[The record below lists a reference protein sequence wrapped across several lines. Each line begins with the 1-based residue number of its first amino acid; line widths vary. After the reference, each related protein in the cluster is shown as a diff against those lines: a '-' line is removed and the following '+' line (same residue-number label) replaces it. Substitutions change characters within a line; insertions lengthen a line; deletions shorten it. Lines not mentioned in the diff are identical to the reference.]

1 MRTGTQPNIYFNT
14 KKRIFDIPVDFTEIA
29 SHAILRR
36 TQVVGVNDSSLLPT
50 AAPGWSPH
58 AAHGSRCHLRSS
70 AGSLSRLVAHR
81 SGRARGAS
89 PARWHRAPPR
99 LYRRRVFGT
108 LEFHRLCL
116 PRRCSLSSPAPY
128 SSRSPGLPNPKAESP
143 HRQLPD
149 GVCRSGT
156 SAAGGLLRQHG
167 EALRRPLSTRSVEVM
182 SSDFSSRG
190 GMVMNNRCDL
200 HVCTTFA

>member
-1 MRTGTQPNIYFNT
+1 MTPLFSPPPPLAG
-14 KKRIFDIPVDFTEIA
+14 
-29 SHAILRR
+29 RR
-36 TQVVGVNDSSLLPT
+36 TRHM
-50 AAPGWSPH
+50 APG
-58 AAHGSRCHLRSS
+58 ATF
-70 AGSLSRLVAHR
+70 V
-81 SGRARGAS
+81 RAPGAS
-89 PARWHRAPPR
+89 PDQWRTDLAELAGPR
-99 LYRRRVFGT
+99 LPAGTVRRRVFGT

-116 PRRCSLSSPAPY
+116 LRRCSLSSPAPY
-128 SSRSPGLPNPKAESP
+128 SSQSPGLPNPKAESP

-167 EALRRPLSTRSVEVM
+167 EALRRPLSTRSVQVM
-182 SSDFSSRG
+182 SSNFSSRG

>member
-1 MRTGTQPNIYFNT
+1 MQFCGGLKSYLLMTPLFSPPPLAG
-14 KKRIFDIPVDFTEIA
+14 
-29 SHAILRR
+29 RR
-36 TQVVGVNDSSLLPT
+36 TRHV
-50 AAPGWSPH
+50 
-58 AAHGSRCHLRSS
+58 AHGSRCRLRSS
-70 AGSLSRLVAHR
+70 AGSLSRSVAHR
-81 SGRARGAS
+81 SDRARGAS
-89 PARWHRAPPR
+89 PALWHRAPPR

-116 PRRCSLSSPAPY
+116 LRRCSLSSPAPY
-128 SSRSPGLPNPKAESP
+128 SSQSPGLPNPKAESP

-167 EALRRPLSTRSVEVM
+167 EALRRPLSTRSVQVM
-182 SSDFSSRG
+182 SSNFSSRG